1 MAKNNEPKIVTPEA
15 RLLFPNL
22 FEPTSF
28 EGQGKETYNAILVFP
43 NGTDISALVEAVR
56 HAGTAAGLKAGAR
69 NPIRDGNEKAEEW
82 GDIFKDAKYI
92 RVSSIFEPVVVDR
105 RKNPILDKS
114 SVYSGNYARAV
125 VRPFAYDTK
134 GNKGVSF
141 GFDAIQITREGEHL
155 GGGAAS
161 AALFD
166 DLPDN
171 GYSAPEDLFGE

>member
-1 MAKNNEPKIVTPEA
+1 MAKNNEPKIVT
-15 RLLFPNL
+15 L
-22 FEPTSF
+22 
-28 EGQGKETYNAILVFP
+28 
-43 NGTDISALVEAVR
+43 SALVEAVR

-69 NPIRDGNEKAEEW
+69 NPLRDGNEKAEEW

-92 RVSSIFEPVVVDR
+92 RISSIFEPVVVDR

-171 GYSAPEDLFGE
+171 GSSASEDLFGE